1 MKLSKVLAFMAVSM
15 LALGSVTSY
24 AKDVSHRIVIQVSS
38 ADAKTQHLALN
49 NVANVEKAM
58 GPGNVTIE
66 VVAYG
71 PGLSILTAKN
81 KQASRVKSMAMN
93 DDITF
98 SACHNTMNAIKR
110 KTGKMP
116 VLTSGVK
123 IVPAGVIRIMEL
135 QEKGYTYI
143 RP

>member
-1 MKLSKVLAFMAVSM
+1 M

-66 VVAYG
+66 VVDRKSTRLNSSHI
-71 PGLSILTAKN
+71 PLSRMP
-81 KQASRVKSMAMN
+81 S
-93 DDITF
+93 
-98 SACHNTMNAIKR
+98 SA
-110 KTGKMP
+110 
-116 VLTSGVK
+116 
-123 IVPAGVIRIMEL
+123 
-135 QEKGYTYI
+135 
-143 RP
+143 